1 MLDCACEASLQRSRR
16 ARQGTVGTLHMTI
29 LDLDTPSL
37 LVDLDRM
44 EANLDRAASY
54 AEKKGL
60 NLRPHT
66 KTHKSPLIG
75 GMQLD
80 RGATGLTVAKV
91 GEAEVMA
98 TAAAPNLLVA
108 YPVWGEAKWARL
120 VDIVKTVPITVALDN
135 LESAAGLQRHA
146 RRAGVELGILVEA
159 DLGMRR
165 CGLPPGE
172 DLLDLAKT
180 IARMP
185 PLRLEGVMFYPG
197 HVNLA
202 APGGEQALA
211 ELAADL
217 GTVLDGFAAGGL
229 PTGVVSGGSTPTL
242 FHSHRIPGLTEIRP
256 GTYVFN
262 DCTQVAMGACGWIDC
277 AASVLTTVVS
287 TPRPNAAVIDGGSK
301 TFTSDPLRASD
312 EATFGRVLELPGS
325 RFHKMNEEHGMID
338 TGKYDGPPV
347 RIGQRL
353 RIVPN
358 HVCVTV
364 NMHETAHGIRDDV
377 VEQSWAVEG
386 RGKLQ

>member
-1 MLDCACEASLQRSRR
+1 
-16 ARQGTVGTLHMTI
+16 
-29 LDLDTPSL
+29 
-37 LVDLDRM
+37 M

-54 AEKKGL
+54 AEAHGL
-60 NLRPHT
+60 SLRPHT
-66 KTHKSPLIG
+66 KTHKSTLIG
-75 GMQLD
+75 GMQLE

-98 TAAAPNLLVA
+98 GGPVPDLLVA
-108 YPVWGEAKWARL
+108 YPVWGEGKWARL
-120 VDIVKTVPITVALDN
+120 LDVAQTVPVTVALDN
-135 LESAAGLQRHA
+135 LEAATGLQRHA
-146 RRAGVELGILVEA
+146 RRVGVALRILVEA

-172 DLLDLAKT
+172 SLIALAT
-180 IARMP
+180 AIARMP

-197 HVNLA
+197 HINLA
-202 APGGEQALA
+202 APDGEVALA
-211 ELAADL
+211 KLATDL
-217 GTVLDGFAAGGL
+217 DSVLAGFKKNGL

-242 FHSHRIPGLTEIRP
+242 YHSHRIPGLTEIRP

-262 DCTQVAMGACGWIDC
+262 DCTQVAMGACGWDDC
-277 AASVLTTVVS
+277 AASILTTVVS
-287 TPRPNAAVIDGGSK
+287 TPRPNAVVIDGGSK
-301 TFTSDPLRASD
+301 TFTSDPLRPRG
-312 EATFGRVLELPGS
+312 EATFGRVLELPGA

-338 TGKYDGPPV
+338 LSKHDGPPA

-364 NMHETAHGIRDDV
+364 NMHERAHGIRGES
-377 VEQSWAVEG
+377 VERSWPVEG